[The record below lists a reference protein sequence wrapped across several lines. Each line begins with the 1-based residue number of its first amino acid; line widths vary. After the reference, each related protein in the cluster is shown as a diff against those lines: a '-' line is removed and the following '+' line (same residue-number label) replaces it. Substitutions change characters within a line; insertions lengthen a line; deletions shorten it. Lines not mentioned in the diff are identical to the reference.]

1 MESGVDED
9 FVVSVLV
16 KHYAILLV
24 LRMLCFDLEVC
35 TY

>member
-1 MESGVDED
+1 MESGVGED
-9 FVVSVLV
+9 FIVSVLV

-24 LRMLCFDLEVC
+24 LQILCFDLEVC